1 MDTIEATEIHNWD
14 FQMESGN
21 TETRTVEMSVSS
33 EAPVARMWGGVEGVE
48 ILDHSQDSINLERF
62 TNGSAH

>member
-33 EAPVARMWGGVEGVE
+33 EAPVARMWAWSRG
-48 ILDHSQDSINLERF
+48 R
-62 TNGSAH
+62 